1 MNDKKKEANEENDLD
16 LFRQSVADARPL
28 KSQNS
33 VQHTAPRTEPPR
45 KGSQHQKNE
54 GLSPAYALSDEYQV
68 EEVGTADEL
77 FFSRPGL
84 QHSVVKKLRRGQFS
98 SSAVLDLHGMVVT
111 EARQALV
118 EFIHESRK
126 HNARYV
132 RIVHGK
138 GYGSSNRQPILKNRL
153 NNWLRQ
159 IDDVLAFCSAQPR
172 DGGTGAVYLLLKRA
186 SHD

>member
-1 MNDKKKEANEENDLD
+1 MNDKKKEASKDNDLD
-16 LFRQSVADARPL
+16 LFRQSVAGTRPL
-28 KSQNS
+28 KPQNS
-33 VQHTAPRTEPPR
+33 VQHSAPRTEPPLKQR
-45 KGSQHQKNE
+45 QHQKNE
-54 GLSPAYALSDEYQV
+54 ELSPACALSDEYQV

-84 QHSVVKKLRRGQFS
+84 QHRTIKKLRRGQFS
-98 SSAVLDLHGMVVT
+98 CSAALDLHGMVVT

-138 GYGSSNRQPILKNRL
+138 GYGSSSRQPILKNRL

-172 DGGTGAVYLLLKRA
+172 DGGTGAVYLLLKRD
-186 SHD
+186 SRD